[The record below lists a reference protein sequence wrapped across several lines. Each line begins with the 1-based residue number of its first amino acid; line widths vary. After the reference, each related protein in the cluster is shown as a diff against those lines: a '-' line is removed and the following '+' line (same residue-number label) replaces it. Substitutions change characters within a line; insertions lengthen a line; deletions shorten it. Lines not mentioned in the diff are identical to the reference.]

1 MCGRKAAGTARK
13 EFGGCISH
21 NEKISLDIGKFGL
34 YCSFHS
40 VPFSLQETPEY
51 ICNDKRN
58 LFCFYKIYSSV
69 LFFCQKILL
78 QVSINLFDVDLS
90 WWKYQLSEYL
100 QVFICLVQ
108 SCLMGFLDMSFCFH
122 CCGSYCSVIHIQDL
136 KRHRLQAIPGCYL
149 DFLLSLDFVQDFS
162 VLCDYMHDIWPLMPL
177 YF

>member
-40 VPFSLQETPEY
+40 VPFSLQETLEY

-136 KRHRLQAIPGCYL
+136 KRHRGCKRYP
-149 DFLLSLDFVQDFS
+149 DVTQIFFLVQTLYKISQCS
-162 VLCDYMHDIWPLMPL
+162 VIICMTSGL
-177 YF
+177 

>member
-1 MCGRKAAGTARK
+1 MTCGRKAAGTARK

-90 WWKYQLSEYL
+90 WWKY
-100 QVFICLVQ
+100 
-108 SCLMGFLDMSFCFH
+108 
-122 CCGSYCSVIHIQDL
+122 
-136 KRHRLQAIPGCYL
+136 
-149 DFLLSLDFVQDFS
+149 
-162 VLCDYMHDIWPLMPL
+162 
-177 YF
+177 